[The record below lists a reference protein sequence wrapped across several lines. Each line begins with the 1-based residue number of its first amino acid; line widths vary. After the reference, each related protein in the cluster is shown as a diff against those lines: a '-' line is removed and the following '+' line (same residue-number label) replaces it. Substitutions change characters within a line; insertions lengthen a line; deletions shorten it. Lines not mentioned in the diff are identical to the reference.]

1 MLLFMP
7 EEAEDLISGR
17 YLLAEPVSRGGLGRI
32 WRGHDQLL
40 DREVA
45 VTEISLP
52 PRPGE
57 DRADMVNDIMRK
69 VRTAAR
75 LSGPG
80 GIMVHDVAEHA
91 DALWIVT
98 QPGDGESLDTAI
110 TRTVQLPWQPKPS
123 ARAPQ
128 TAPSVPGPGGHGTG
142 GLAAAMRASTGLTVG
157 VATGIVMVLALIL
170 VVVLFPTHH
179 QPSSPPG
186 RPMVSPT
193 ASASTP
199 LGAFFHYG
207 SCCLDVL
214 DHRITATRVPPLAF
228 RGEMPQ

>member
-7 EEAEDLISGR
+7 EESEDLIGGR
-17 YLLAEPVSRGGLGRI
+17 YLLAEPVSQGGLGRI

-57 DRADMVNDIMRK
+57 DRAGMVDDIMRK
-69 VRTAAR
+69 VRAAAR

-80 GIMVHDVAEHA
+80 GITVHDVAEHA
-91 DALWIVT
+91 GALWIVT
-98 QPGDGESLDTAI
+98 QPGDGESLDAEI
-110 TRTVQLPWQPKPS
+110 TRTGQLPWQREAGNEVLAAATAPDLAASGTATPSHDAVPKPS

-128 TAPSVPGPGGHGTG
+128 TAPSVSGPAGRGTG
-142 GLAAAMRASTGLTVG
+142 GLAAAMRPSTRLTVG

-170 VVVLFPTHH
+170 VVALFPSHH
-179 QPSSPPG
+179 RPSSPPG

-193 ASASTP
+193 ASASSP
-199 LGAFFHYG
+199 
-207 SCCLDVL
+207 
-214 DHRITATRVPPLAF
+214 
-228 RGEMPQ
+228 